1 MYAVLTMLRMP
12 YTKLWRTIMETKIY
26 KVKRSFAES
35 KGILRIFAAVKIRE
49 TEKAVLLHGRG
60 TMDVTK
66 PHICRCMLCGR
77 TLTNPVSKEAGV
89 GPICAQQCFGIPT
102 KDFEMDAVPTIKK
115 KVKQIEIK
123 SWFPKSVI
131 QEIYDTDE
139 VIEVDMDQYKKP
151 TIENRIDMVDNL
163 IRVQFAYDAEL
174 VMVVK
179 EIHGRKYD
187 PKEKCWYIPFLAKNV
202 EIFKG
207 LGFKVGQSITTQ
219 QKAKNAPVSPQIN
232 TENIAHI
239 PLFTYQKQGIEFL
252 EQTKGNALIGDDM
265 GLGKTI
271 QAIGWLELHPE
282 LRPAIIVVPSSL
294 KLNWEREIQK
304 WSNSNQKIQ
313 ILSGTK
319 NKEQLYGDVII
330 VNYDILRNT
339 YKTIGGK
346 KKEVPNTGWVDYII
360 QYNPKV
366 LILDEAHKIKNNQTA
381 QTKSVKK
388 LRKYVKH
395 IIGLTGTPIE
405 NRPIELYNMLSLI
418 NKSLV
423 GSRWNYGKRYCDAS
437 YNGFGWDFSGSSN
450 VEELHEKLMGV
461 MIRRKKVDV
470 LTDLPPKVRS
480 VIPLPISTT
489 HRNKYTRAE
498 KDFIAWVKQ
507 TRGDKAAVKAKNA
520 EHLVKINYLKQLAME
535 GKIQETISWI
545 NDFLE
550 TGNKLVVFAVHKQ
563 TIQLIMNAF
572 KNVAIKID
580 GSTSANK
587 RQEAVDRFQNEDQ
600 IKLFVGNIQAAGVGI
615 TLTAANALAFVELGW
630 TPMEHDQAED
640 RIYRIGQKSD
650 SVNIYYLLAENTIE
664 EQIAK
669 LIDEKR
675 KVITSIVDGSIV
687 EESSMLSELLK
698 TYGA

>member
-1 MYAVLTMLRMP
+1 
-12 YTKLWRTIMETKIY
+12 
-26 KVKRSFAES
+26 
-35 KGILRIFAAVKIRE
+35 
-49 TEKAVLLHGRG
+49 
-60 TMDVTK
+60 
-66 PHICRCMLCGR
+66 MLCGR

-115 KVKQIEIK
+115 KAKQIEIK

-139 VIEVDMDQYKKP
+139 VIEVNMDQYKKP

-187 PKEKCWYIPFLAKNV
+187 PKEKCWYVPFLAKNV

>member
-1 MYAVLTMLRMP
+1 
-12 YTKLWRTIMETKIY
+12 
-26 KVKRSFAES
+26 
-35 KGILRIFAAVKIRE
+35 
-49 TEKAVLLHGRG
+49 
-60 TMDVTK
+60 
-66 PHICRCMLCGR
+66 
-77 TLTNPVSKEAGV
+77 
-89 GPICAQQCFGIPT
+89 
-102 KDFEMDAVPTIKK
+102 
-115 KVKQIEIK
+115 
-123 SWFPKSVI
+123 
-131 QEIYDTDE
+131 
-139 VIEVDMDQYKKP
+139 
-151 TIENRIDMVDNL
+151 
-163 IRVQFAYDAEL
+163 
-174 VMVVK
+174 
-179 EIHGRKYD
+179 
-187 PKEKCWYIPFLAKNV
+187 V